1 MIIVSQNKRAI
12 VNFNNID
19 QIIILGYPTHDCE
32 IVYYGAS
39 DRDGLS
45 HSILGK
51 YSFERAKEVLSEIA
65 TAQSNFEYFK
75 NATKEGKDYIINLLK
90 YKYEKFDIYEMPKE

>member
-51 YSFERAKEVLSEIA
+51 YSFERAKEVLAEIV
-65 TAQSNFEYFK
+65 Q
-75 NATKEGKDYIINLLK
+75 K
-90 YKYEKFDIYEMPKE
+90 YSSYLQLNGGPAILQGQMDIQPNIFNIPKVYEMPEK